1 VLYSTRDVRLML
13 GRKATHLVVLDDQE
27 EEVSP
32 ELGKMKWPGVSLG

>member
-13 GRKATHLVVLDDQE
+13 GRKAAHLVVLDDQE

-32 ELGKMKWPGVSLG
+32 ELGK